1 MKKFFDYLKTRPLAY
16 VSLIVLVIFYL
27 TMIFAEFIAPYPAT
41 KTYENNTYH
50 PANLQLTAK
59 GVKVREYRA
68 INKSTW
74 RYVRV
79 KDEECIHSF
88 RFFAKGAEYRL
99 FGIIKSDRHLFGTD
113 SEYPVYLLGADNLGR
128 DLFSRI
134 VFGSRISLTIGF
146 VATAVTILLAILL
159 GGISGYLGGVTD
171 WSIMRFSEFFMLM
184 PSLYFILFLRS
195 ILNTKMDSGTSYM
208 IITLILALVSWP
220 GLARTMR
227 GMVHAIKRE
236 EFVVDAALEGVPA
249 ATIIFRHIIP
259 QTASYM
265 IVSVTLSIP
274 GFIMSETALS
284 YLGLGINDPS
294 VSWGS
299 LINRDISTLSNLRN
313 FPWLLYPVLML
324 LLVTLAFNFLGD
336 ALRDFYDPYA
346 TVFKK
351 KRKEKE
357 NKRGR
362 LLQPKIEEPL
372 KKQAARVVLGSSIE
386 RLRARFISREGRL
399 PLTSATAASQSS
411 TAPSSVTPSSGSR
424 AQHSCFETHSKQP
437 SVVLPTSSSFPTPQ
451 RPVSQEI
458 EERSLQYNLLSVEN
472 LHVTFTIL
480 RGIKPVQVYA
490 VRGVSFGLNRG
501 EILGLVGESGSGKSV
516 TTSAIPG
523 LFSGNAE
530 ASGHIYYDGID
541 LMSLGNEELRK
552 YRGTKIALIFQEP
565 GRSFDPLQ
573 NIGSVFWE
581 TFRNAEPEISREQ
594 SDEKAAQLLTEVG
607 MPDPKGRLAAY
618 PHQFSGGQLQRIGIA
633 LALAQN
639 CQLLIAD
646 EPTTALDVTIQAQ
659 IVSLLLRLKKER
671 GLSIVFISHNINLV
685 GQISDRIAVM
695 YGGKVMESG
704 TAEQIMKAPKHPY
717 TRALVGALPEFGSHY
732 TQKKMISIPGRV
744 TDPAAPEPGCP
755 FAPRCEFATERCR
768 EENGECKKNGIGK

>member
-41 KTYENNTYH
+41 TTYENNTYH

-220 GLARTMR
+220 GLARTIR

-265 IVSVTLSIP
+265 IVNVTLSIP

-351 KRKEKE
+351 KRK
-357 NKRGR
+357 GR
-362 LLQPKIEEPL
+362 LPQPKIEEPL

-386 RLRARFISREGRL
+386 RLRARFISREGRM

-411 TAPSSVTPSSGSR
+411 TAPSSVTPSSGD
-424 AQHSCFETHSKQP
+424 
-437 SVVLPTSSSFPTPQ
+437 TPQ

-458 EERSLQYNLLSVEN
+458 EGRSLQYNLLSVEN

-671 GLSIVFISHNINLV
+671 GLSIIFISHNINLV

-768 EENGECKKNGIGK
+768 ENGAACPQVEQE

>member
-220 GLARTMR
+220 GLARTIR

-265 IVSVTLSIP
+265 IVNVTLSIP

-362 LLQPKIEEPL
+362 M
-372 KKQAARVVLGSSIE
+372 
-386 RLRARFISREGRL
+386 

-411 TAPSSVTPSSGSR
+411 TAPSSVTPSSGD
-424 AQHSCFETHSKQP
+424 
-437 SVVLPTSSSFPTPQ
+437 TPQ
-451 RPVSQEI
+451 RPVLQEI

-581 TFRNAEPEISREQ
+581 TFRNAEPGISREQ

-671 GLSIVFISHNINLV
+671 GLSIIFISHNINLV

-755 FAPRCEFATERCR
+755 FAPRCGFATERCR
-768 EENGECKKNGIGK
+768 ENGAVCPQVEQE

>member
-220 GLARTMR
+220 GLARTIR

-265 IVSVTLSIP
+265 IVNVTLSIP

-351 KRKEKE
+351 KRKIKG
-357 NKRGR
+357 NKR
-362 LLQPKIEEPL
+362 
-372 KKQAARVVLGSSIE
+372 
-386 RLRARFISREGRL
+386 GRL

-411 TAPSSVTPSSGSR
+411 TAPSSVTPSSGD
-424 AQHSCFETHSKQP
+424 
-437 SVVLPTSSSFPTPQ
+437 TPQ
-451 RPVSQEI
+451 RPVSQKI
-458 EERSLQYNLLSVEN
+458 EGRSLQYNLLSVEN

-671 GLSIVFISHNINLV
+671 GLSIIFISHNINLV

-717 TRALVGALPEFGSHY
+717 TKALVGALPEFGSHY

-755 FAPRCEFATERCR
+755 FAPRCGFATERCR
-768 EENGECKKNGIGK
+768 ENGAACPQVEQE

>member
-220 GLARTMR
+220 GLARTIR

-265 IVSVTLSIP
+265 IVNVTLSIP

-351 KRKEKE
+351 KRKIKG
-357 NKRGR
+357 NKR
-362 LLQPKIEEPL
+362 
-372 KKQAARVVLGSSIE
+372 
-386 RLRARFISREGRL
+386 GRL

-451 RPVSQEI
+451 RPVSQKI
-458 EERSLQYNLLSVEN
+458 EGRSLQYNLLSVEN

-581 TFRNAEPEISREQ
+581 TFRNAEPGISREQ

-671 GLSIVFISHNINLV
+671 GLSIIFISHNINLV

-768 EENGECKKNGIGK
+768 ENGAACPQVEQK

>member
-220 GLARTMR
+220 GLARTIR

-351 KRKEKE
+351 KRK
-357 NKRGR
+357 GR
-362 LLQPKIEEPL
+362 LPQPKIEEPL

-386 RLRARFISREGRL
+386 RLRARFISREGRM
-399 PLTSATAASQSS
+399 PLTSATTASQSS
-411 TAPSSVTPSSGSR
+411 TAESSVTPSSGD
-424 AQHSCFETHSKQP
+424 
-437 SVVLPTSSSFPTPQ
+437 TPQ

-671 GLSIVFISHNINLV
+671 GLSIIFISHNINLV

-755 FAPRCEFATERCR
+755 FAPRCEFAAERCR
-768 EENGECKKNGIGK
+768 ENGAACPQVEQK

>member
-16 VSLIVLVIFYL
+16 ASLIVLVIFYL

-220 GLARTMR
+220 GLARTIR

-265 IVSVTLSIP
+265 IVNVTLSIP

-351 KRKEKE
+351 KRK
-357 NKRGR
+357 GR
-362 LLQPKIEEPL
+362 MPQPKIEEPL

-386 RLRARFISREGRL
+386 RLRARFISREGRM

-411 TAPSSVTPSSGSR
+411 TAPSSVTPSSGD
-424 AQHSCFETHSKQP
+424 
-437 SVVLPTSSSFPTPQ
+437 TPQ

-458 EERSLQYNLLSVEN
+458 EGRSLQYNLLSVEN

-581 TFRNAEPEISREQ
+581 TFRNAEPGISREQ

-671 GLSIVFISHNINLV
+671 GLSIIFISHNINLV

-755 FAPRCEFATERCR
+755 FAPRCGFATERCR
-768 EENGECKKNGIGK
+768 ENGAVCPQVEQE

>member
-220 GLARTMR
+220 GLARTIR

-236 EFVVDAALEGVPA
+236 EFVVDAALDGVPA

-351 KRKEKE
+351 KRKVKE

-362 LLQPKIEEPL
+362 LPQPKIEEPL

-386 RLRARFISREGRL
+386 RLRARFISREGRM

-458 EERSLQYNLLSVEN
+458 EGRSLQYNLLSVEN

-671 GLSIVFISHNINLV
+671 GLSIIFISHNINLV

-768 EENGECKKNGIGK
+768 ENGAACPQVEQK

>member
-113 SEYPVYLLGADNLGR
+113 FEYPVYLLGADNLGR

-220 GLARTMR
+220 GLARTIR

-265 IVSVTLSIP
+265 IVNVTLSIP

-351 KRKEKE
+351 KRK
-357 NKRGR
+357 GR
-362 LLQPKIEEPL
+362 MPQPKIEEPL

-386 RLRARFISREGRL
+386 RLRARFISREGRM

-411 TAPSSVTPSSGSR
+411 TAPSSVTPSSGD
-424 AQHSCFETHSKQP
+424 
-437 SVVLPTSSSFPTPQ
+437 TPQ

-458 EERSLQYNLLSVEN
+458 EGRSLQYNLLSVEN

-633 LALAQN
+633 LVLAQN

-671 GLSIVFISHNINLV
+671 GLSIIFISHNINLV

-768 EENGECKKNGIGK
+768 ENGAACPQVEQK

>member
-41 KTYENNTYH
+41 TTYENNTYH

-220 GLARTMR
+220 GLARTIR

-265 IVSVTLSIP
+265 IVNVTLSIP

-351 KRKEKE
+351 KRKVKE

-362 LLQPKIEEPL
+362 M
-372 KKQAARVVLGSSIE
+372 
-386 RLRARFISREGRL
+386 

-411 TAPSSVTPSSGSR
+411 TAPSSVTPSSGD
-424 AQHSCFETHSKQP
+424 
-437 SVVLPTSSSFPTPQ
+437 TPQ

-458 EERSLQYNLLSVEN
+458 EGRSLQYNLLSVEN

-581 TFRNAEPEISREQ
+581 TFRNAEPGISREQ

-671 GLSIVFISHNINLV
+671 GLSIIFISHNINLV

-717 TRALVGALPEFGSHY
+717 TKALVGALPEFGSHY

-755 FAPRCEFATERCR
+755 FAPRCGFATERCR
-768 EENGECKKNGIGK
+768 ENGAACPQVEQE

>member
-220 GLARTMR
+220 GLARTIR

-362 LLQPKIEEPL
+362 L
-372 KKQAARVVLGSSIE
+372 
-386 RLRARFISREGRL
+386 

-411 TAPSSVTPSSGSR
+411 TAPSSVTPSSGD
-424 AQHSCFETHSKQP
+424 
-437 SVVLPTSSSFPTPQ
+437 TPQ

-458 EERSLQYNLLSVEN
+458 EGRSLQYNLLSVEN
-472 LHVTFTIL
+472 LHVTLTIL

-671 GLSIVFISHNINLV
+671 GLSIIFISHNINLV

-704 TAEQIMKAPKHPY
+704 TSEQIMKAPKHPY

-755 FAPRCEFATERCR
+755 FAPRCGFATERCR
-768 EENGECKKNGIGK
+768 ENGAVCPQVEQE

>member
-41 KTYENNTYH
+41 TTYENNTYH

-220 GLARTMR
+220 GLARTIR

-265 IVSVTLSIP
+265 IVNVTLSIP

-351 KRKEKE
+351 KRK
-357 NKRGR
+357 
-362 LLQPKIEEPL
+362 
-372 KKQAARVVLGSSIE
+372 
-386 RLRARFISREGRL
+386 GRL

-411 TAPSSVTPSSGSR
+411 TAPSSATPSSGD
-424 AQHSCFETHSKQP
+424 
-437 SVVLPTSSSFPTPQ
+437 TPQ

-458 EERSLQYNLLSVEN
+458 EGRSLQYNLLSVEN

-607 MPDPKGRLAAY
+607 MPDPKGRLEAY

-671 GLSIVFISHNINLV
+671 GLSIIFISHNINLV

-755 FAPRCEFATERCR
+755 FAPRCEFATEGCR
-768 EENGECKKNGIGK
+768 ENGAACPQVEQE

>member
-220 GLARTMR
+220 GLARTIR

-265 IVSVTLSIP
+265 IVNVTLSIP

-351 KRKEKE
+351 KRKVKE
-357 NKRGR
+357 DKRGR

-386 RLRARFISREGRL
+386 RLRARFISREGRI

-451 RPVSQEI
+451 CPVSQEI

-671 GLSIVFISHNINLV
+671 GLSIIFISHNINLV

-695 YGGKVMESG
+695 YGGKIMESG

-768 EENGECKKNGIGK
+768 ENGAACPQVEQK

>member
-41 KTYENNTYH
+41 TTYENNTYH

-220 GLARTMR
+220 GLARTIR

-265 IVSVTLSIP
+265 IVNVTLSIP

-351 KRKEKE
+351 KRKVKE

-362 LLQPKIEEPL
+362 M
-372 KKQAARVVLGSSIE
+372 
-386 RLRARFISREGRL
+386 

-411 TAPSSVTPSSGSR
+411 TAPSSATPSSGD
-424 AQHSCFETHSKQP
+424 
-437 SVVLPTSSSFPTPQ
+437 TPQ

-671 GLSIVFISHNINLV
+671 GLSIIFISHNINLV

-755 FAPRCEFATERCR
+755 FAPRCEFAAERCR
-768 EENGECKKNGIGK
+768 ENGAVCPQVEQE

>member
-88 RFFAKGAEYRL
+88 RFFAKGADYRL

-195 ILNTKMDSGTSYM
+195 ILNTKMDSDTSYM

-220 GLARTMR
+220 GLARTIR

-265 IVSVTLSIP
+265 IVNVTLSIP

-351 KRKEKE
+351 KRK
-357 NKRGR
+357 GR
-362 LLQPKIEEPL
+362 LPQPKIEEPL

-386 RLRARFISREGRL
+386 RLRARFISREGRM

-411 TAPSSVTPSSGSR
+411 TAPSSVTPSSGD
-424 AQHSCFETHSKQP
+424 
-437 SVVLPTSSSFPTPQ
+437 TPQ

-458 EERSLQYNLLSVEN
+458 EGRSLQYNLLSVEN

-671 GLSIVFISHNINLV
+671 GLSIIFISHNINLV

-704 TAEQIMKAPKHPY
+704 TSEQIMKAPKHPY

-768 EENGECKKNGIGK
+768 ENGAACPQVEQK

>member
-220 GLARTMR
+220 GLARTIR

-265 IVSVTLSIP
+265 IVNVTLSIP

-351 KRKEKE
+351 KRKVKE

-362 LLQPKIEEPL
+362 LPQPKIEDPL

-671 GLSIVFISHNINLV
+671 GLSIIFISHNINLV

-768 EENGECKKNGIGK
+768 ENGAVCPQVEQE

>member
-88 RFFAKGAEYRL
+88 RFFTKGTEYRL

-220 GLARTMR
+220 GLARTIR

-351 KRKEKE
+351 KRKVKE
-357 NKRGR
+357 NKR
-362 LLQPKIEEPL
+362 
-372 KKQAARVVLGSSIE
+372 
-386 RLRARFISREGRL
+386 GRL

-411 TAPSSVTPSSGSR
+411 TAPSSVTPSSGD
-424 AQHSCFETHSKQP
+424 
-437 SVVLPTSSSFPTPQ
+437 TPQ

-552 YRGTKIALIFQEP
+552 YRGTKIALIFQES

-671 GLSIVFISHNINLV
+671 GLSIIFISHNINLV

-768 EENGECKKNGIGK
+768 ENGAACPQVEQK

>member
-41 KTYENNTYH
+41 TTYENNTYH

-220 GLARTMR
+220 GLARTIR

-265 IVSVTLSIP
+265 IVNVTLSIP

-351 KRKEKE
+351 KRK
-357 NKRGR
+357 GR
-362 LLQPKIEEPL
+362 MPQPKIEEPL

-411 TAPSSVTPSSGSR
+411 TAESSVTPSSGD
-424 AQHSCFETHSKQP
+424 
-437 SVVLPTSSSFPTPQ
+437 TPQ
-451 RPVSQEI
+451 RPVLQEI
-458 EERSLQYNLLSVEN
+458 EGRSLQYNLLSVEN

-581 TFRNAEPEISREQ
+581 TFRNAEPEITRKQ
-594 SDEKAAQLLTEVG
+594 SDEKAASLLSEVG

-618 PHQFSGGQLQRIGIA
+618 SHQFSGGQLQRIGIA

-671 GLSIVFISHNINLV
+671 GLSIIFISHNINLV

-755 FAPRCEFATERCR
+755 FAPRCGFATERCR
-768 EENGECKKNGIGK
+768 ENGAACPQVEQE

>member
-220 GLARTMR
+220 GLARTIR

-265 IVSVTLSIP
+265 IVNVTLSIP

-346 TVFKK
+346 TVLKK
-351 KRKEKE
+351 KRK
-357 NKRGR
+357 GR
-362 LLQPKIEEPL
+362 MPQPKIEEPL

-386 RLRARFISREGRL
+386 RLRARFISREGRM

-411 TAPSSVTPSSGSR
+411 TAPSSVTPSSGD
-424 AQHSCFETHSKQP
+424 
-437 SVVLPTSSSFPTPQ
+437 TPQ

-458 EERSLQYNLLSVEN
+458 EGRSLQYNLLSVEN

-671 GLSIVFISHNINLV
+671 GLSIIFISHNINLV

-755 FAPRCEFATERCR
+755 FAPRCEFAAERCR
-768 EENGECKKNGIGK
+768 ENGAVCPQVEQE

>member
-220 GLARTMR
+220 GLARTIR

-265 IVSVTLSIP
+265 IVNVTLSIP

-351 KRKEKE
+351 KRKIKG
-357 NKRGR
+357 NKR
-362 LLQPKIEEPL
+362 
-372 KKQAARVVLGSSIE
+372 
-386 RLRARFISREGRL
+386 GRL

-411 TAPSSVTPSSGSR
+411 TAPSSVTPSSGD
-424 AQHSCFETHSKQP
+424 
-437 SVVLPTSSSFPTPQ
+437 TPQ
-451 RPVSQEI
+451 RPVSQKI
-458 EERSLQYNLLSVEN
+458 EGRSLQYNLLSVEN

-671 GLSIVFISHNINLV
+671 GLSIIFISHNINLV

-704 TAEQIMKAPKHPY
+704 TSEQIMKAPKHPY

-755 FAPRCEFATERCR
+755 FAPRCGFATERCR
-768 EENGECKKNGIGK
+768 ENGAVCPQVEQE

>member
-220 GLARTMR
+220 GLARTIR

-265 IVSVTLSIP
+265 IVNVTLSIP

-362 LLQPKIEEPL
+362 M
-372 KKQAARVVLGSSIE
+372 
-386 RLRARFISREGRL
+386 
-399 PLTSATAASQSS
+399 PLTSATADSQSS
-411 TAPSSVTPSSGSR
+411 TAESSATPSSGD
-424 AQHSCFETHSKQP
+424 
-437 SVVLPTSSSFPTPQ
+437 TPQ
-451 RPVSQEI
+451 RPVLQEI
-458 EERSLQYNLLSVEN
+458 EKRSLQYNLLSVEN

-581 TFRNAEPEISREQ
+581 TFRNAEPGISREQ

-671 GLSIVFISHNINLV
+671 GLSIIFISHNINLV

-755 FAPRCEFATERCR
+755 FAPRCGFATERCR
-768 EENGECKKNGIGK
+768 ENGAVCPQVEQE

>member
-220 GLARTMR
+220 GLARTIR

-265 IVSVTLSIP
+265 IVNVTLSIP

-351 KRKEKE
+351 KRKVKE

-362 LLQPKIEEPL
+362 M
-372 KKQAARVVLGSSIE
+372 
-386 RLRARFISREGRL
+386 

-458 EERSLQYNLLSVEN
+458 EGRSLQYNLLSVEN

-671 GLSIVFISHNINLV
+671 GLSIIFISHNINLV

-704 TAEQIMKAPKHPY
+704 TSEQIMKAPKHPY

-768 EENGECKKNGIGK
+768 ENGAVCPQVEQE

>member
-220 GLARTMR
+220 GLARTIR

-265 IVSVTLSIP
+265 IVNVTLSIP

-351 KRKEKE
+351 KRKVKE

-362 LLQPKIEEPL
+362 LPQPKIEEPL

-386 RLRARFISREGRL
+386 RLRARFISRKGRM

-458 EERSLQYNLLSVEN
+458 EGRSLQYNLLSVEN

-671 GLSIVFISHNINLV
+671 GLSIIFISHNINLV

-768 EENGECKKNGIGK
+768 ENGAACPQVEQK

>member
-220 GLARTMR
+220 GLARTIR

-265 IVSVTLSIP
+265 IVNVTLSIP

-351 KRKEKE
+351 KRK
-357 NKRGR
+357 GR
-362 LLQPKIEEPL
+362 LPQPKIEEPL

-411 TAPSSVTPSSGSR
+411 TAPSSVTPSSGD
-424 AQHSCFETHSKQP
+424 
-437 SVVLPTSSSFPTPQ
+437 TPQ

-458 EERSLQYNLLSVEN
+458 EGRSLQYNLLSVEN

-671 GLSIVFISHNINLV
+671 GLSIIFISHNINLV

-768 EENGECKKNGIGK
+768 ENGAACPQVEQK

>member
-220 GLARTMR
+220 GLARTIR

-265 IVSVTLSIP
+265 IVNVTLSIP

-351 KRKEKE
+351 KRK
-357 NKRGR
+357 
-362 LLQPKIEEPL
+362 
-372 KKQAARVVLGSSIE
+372 
-386 RLRARFISREGRL
+386 GRL

-411 TAPSSVTPSSGSR
+411 TAPSSVTPSSGD
-424 AQHSCFETHSKQP
+424 
-437 SVVLPTSSSFPTPQ
+437 TPQ
-451 RPVSQEI
+451 RPVLQEI

-671 GLSIVFISHNINLV
+671 GLSIIFISHNINLV

-744 TDPAAPEPGCP
+744 TAPAAPEPGCP
-755 FAPRCEFATERCR
+755 FAPRCEFAEATE
-768 EENGECKKNGIGK
+768 KPLILKFLVFFFDSF

>member
-88 RFFAKGAEYRL
+88 RFFAKGADYRL

-220 GLARTMR
+220 GLARTIR

-265 IVSVTLSIP
+265 IVNVTLSIP

-346 TVFKK
+346 TVLKK
-351 KRKEKE
+351 KRK
-357 NKRGR
+357 GR
-362 LLQPKIEEPL
+362 MPQPKIEEPL

-386 RLRARFISREGRL
+386 RLRARFISREGRM

-411 TAPSSVTPSSGSR
+411 TAPSSVTPSSGD
-424 AQHSCFETHSKQP
+424 
-437 SVVLPTSSSFPTPQ
+437 TPQ

-458 EERSLQYNLLSVEN
+458 EGRSLQYNLLSVEN

-671 GLSIVFISHNINLV
+671 GLSIIFISHNINLV

-755 FAPRCEFATERCR
+755 FAPRCEFAAERCR
-768 EENGECKKNGIGK
+768 ENGAVCPQVEQE

>member
-220 GLARTMR
+220 GLARTIR

-265 IVSVTLSIP
+265 IVNLTLSIP

-362 LLQPKIEEPL
+362 M
-372 KKQAARVVLGSSIE
+372 
-386 RLRARFISREGRL
+386 
-399 PLTSATAASQSS
+399 PLTSATADSQSS
-411 TAPSSVTPSSGSR
+411 TAESSVTPSSGD
-424 AQHSCFETHSKQP
+424 
-437 SVVLPTSSSFPTPQ
+437 TPQ
-451 RPVSQEI
+451 RPVLQEI

-671 GLSIVFISHNINLV
+671 GLSIIFISHNINLV

-744 TDPAAPEPGCP
+744 TAPAAPEPGCP
-755 FAPRCEFATERCR
+755 FAPRCEFAEATE
-768 EENGECKKNGIGK
+768 KPLILKFLVFFFDSF

>member
-220 GLARTMR
+220 GLARTIR

-265 IVSVTLSIP
+265 IVNVTLSIP

-362 LLQPKIEEPL
+362 L
-372 KKQAARVVLGSSIE
+372 
-386 RLRARFISREGRL
+386 

-411 TAPSSVTPSSGSR
+411 TAPSSVTPSSGD
-424 AQHSCFETHSKQP
+424 
-437 SVVLPTSSSFPTPQ
+437 TPQ

-458 EERSLQYNLLSVEN
+458 EGRSLQYNLLSVEN

-671 GLSIVFISHNINLV
+671 GLSIIFISHNINLV

-768 EENGECKKNGIGK
+768 ENGVTCPQVEQE

>member
-220 GLARTMR
+220 GLARTIR

-351 KRKEKE
+351 KRK
-357 NKRGR
+357 GR
-362 LLQPKIEEPL
+362 LPQPKIEEPL
-372 KKQAARVVLGSSIE
+372 KKQAVRVVLGSSIE
-386 RLRARFISREGRL
+386 WLRARFISREGRM
-399 PLTSATAASQSS
+399 PLTSATTASQSS
-411 TAPSSVTPSSGSR
+411 TAESSVTPSSGD
-424 AQHSCFETHSKQP
+424 
-437 SVVLPTSSSFPTPQ
+437 TPQ

-671 GLSIVFISHNINLV
+671 GLSIIFISHNINLV

-755 FAPRCEFATERCR
+755 FAPRCEFAAERCR
-768 EENGECKKNGIGK
+768 ENGAACPQVEQK

>member
-220 GLARTMR
+220 GLARTIR

-351 KRKEKE
+351 KRKVKE
-357 NKRGR
+357 DKRGR

-386 RLRARFISREGRL
+386 RLRARFISREGRM

-411 TAPSSVTPSSGSR
+411 TAPSSVTPSSGD
-424 AQHSCFETHSKQP
+424 
-437 SVVLPTSSSFPTPQ
+437 TPQ
-451 RPVSQEI
+451 RPVLQEI

-671 GLSIVFISHNINLV
+671 GLSIIFISHNINLV

-704 TAEQIMKAPKHPY
+704 TSEQIMKAPKHPY

-755 FAPRCEFATERCR
+755 FAPRCEFAAERCR
-768 EENGECKKNGIGK
+768 ENGAVCPQVEQE

>member
-59 GVKVREYRA
+59 GVNVREYRA

-220 GLARTMR
+220 GLARTIR

-265 IVSVTLSIP
+265 IVNVTLSIP

-351 KRKEKE
+351 KRK
-357 NKRGR
+357 GR
-362 LLQPKIEEPL
+362 LPQPKIEEPL

-386 RLRARFISREGRL
+386 RLRARFISREGRM

-411 TAPSSVTPSSGSR
+411 TAESSVTPSSGSR

-458 EERSLQYNLLSVEN
+458 EGRSLQYNLLSVEN

-671 GLSIVFISHNINLV
+671 GLSIIFISHNINLV

-755 FAPRCEFATERCR
+755 FAPRCGFATERCR
-768 EENGECKKNGIGK
+768 ENGAACPQVEQE

>member
-1 MKKFFDYLKTRPLAY
+1 MKKFFDYLKTRSLAY

-220 GLARTMR
+220 GLARTIR

-265 IVSVTLSIP
+265 IVNVTLSIP

-351 KRKEKE
+351 KRKVKE
-357 NKRGR
+357 DKRGR
-362 LLQPKIEEPL
+362 MPQPKIEEPL
-372 KKQAARVVLGSSIE
+372 KKQAVRVVLGSSIE
-386 RLRARFISREGRL
+386 WLRARFISREGRM
-399 PLTSATAASQSS
+399 PLTSATADSQSS
-411 TAPSSVTPSSGSR
+411 TAESSVTPSSGD
-424 AQHSCFETHSKQP
+424 
-437 SVVLPTSSSFPTPQ
+437 TPQ
-451 RPVSQEI
+451 RPVSQKI
-458 EERSLQYNLLSVEN
+458 EGRSLQYNLLSVEN

-671 GLSIVFISHNINLV
+671 GLSIIFISHNINLV

-755 FAPRCEFATERCR
+755 FAPRCGFATERCR
-768 EENGECKKNGIGK
+768 ENGAACPQVEQK

>member
-220 GLARTMR
+220 GLARTIR

-265 IVSVTLSIP
+265 IVNVTLSIP

-362 LLQPKIEEPL
+362 LPQPKIEEPL
-372 KKQAARVVLGSSIE
+372 KKQAVRVVLGSSIE
-386 RLRARFISREGRL
+386 RLRARFISREGRM

-411 TAPSSVTPSSGSR
+411 TAPSSVTPSSGD
-424 AQHSCFETHSKQP
+424 
-437 SVVLPTSSSFPTPQ
+437 TPQ
-451 RPVSQEI
+451 RPVSQKI
-458 EERSLQYNLLSVEN
+458 EGRSLQYNLLSVEN

-671 GLSIVFISHNINLV
+671 GLSIIFISHNINLV

-704 TAEQIMKAPKHPY
+704 TSEQIMKAPKHPY

-755 FAPRCEFATERCR
+755 FAPRCEFAAERCR
-768 EENGECKKNGIGK
+768 EKGAVCPQVEQE

>member
-16 VSLIVLVIFYL
+16 ASLIVLVIFYL

-208 IITLILALVSWP
+208 IITLILALVSWS
-220 GLARTMR
+220 GLARTIR

-265 IVSVTLSIP
+265 IVNVTLSIP

-351 KRKEKE
+351 KRK
-357 NKRGR
+357 GR
-362 LLQPKIEEPL
+362 MPQPKIEEPL
-372 KKQAARVVLGSSIE
+372 KKQAVRVVLGSSIK
-386 RLRARFISREGRL
+386 RLRARFISREGRM

-411 TAPSSVTPSSGSR
+411 TAPSSVTPSSGD
-424 AQHSCFETHSKQP
+424 
-437 SVVLPTSSSFPTPQ
+437 TPQ
-451 RPVSQEI
+451 RPVLQEI

-671 GLSIVFISHNINLV
+671 GLSIIFISHNINLV

-768 EENGECKKNGIGK
+768 ENGAACPQVEQK

>member
-146 VATAVTILLAILL
+146 FATAVTILLAILL

-220 GLARTMR
+220 GLARTIR

-265 IVSVTLSIP
+265 IVNVTLSIP

-351 KRKEKE
+351 KRK
-357 NKRGR
+357 GR
-362 LLQPKIEEPL
+362 M
-372 KKQAARVVLGSSIE
+372 
-386 RLRARFISREGRL
+386 

-451 RPVSQEI
+451 RPVLQEI

-633 LALAQN
+633 LTLAQN

-671 GLSIVFISHNINLV
+671 GLSIIFISHNINLV

-755 FAPRCEFATERCR
+755 FAPRCEFATEICR
-768 EENGECKKNGIGK
+768 ENGAACPQVEQK

>member
-16 VSLIVLVIFYL
+16 ASLIVLVIFYL

-220 GLARTMR
+220 GLARTIR

-351 KRKEKE
+351 KRKVKE
-357 NKRGR
+357 D
-362 LLQPKIEEPL
+362 
-372 KKQAARVVLGSSIE
+372 KK
-386 RLRARFISREGRL
+386 GRL

-451 RPVSQEI
+451 RPVLQEI

-671 GLSIVFISHNINLV
+671 GLSIIFISHNINLV

-768 EENGECKKNGIGK
+768 ENGAVCPQVEQE

>member
-220 GLARTMR
+220 GLARTIR

-351 KRKEKE
+351 KRK
-357 NKRGR
+357 GR
-362 LLQPKIEEPL
+362 LPQPKIEEPL
-372 KKQAARVVLGSSIE
+372 KKQAVRVVLGSSIE
-386 RLRARFISREGRL
+386 RLRARFISREGRM

-411 TAPSSVTPSSGSR
+411 TAESSVTPSSGSR

-451 RPVSQEI
+451 RPVLQEI

-671 GLSIVFISHNINLV
+671 GLSIIFISHNINLV

-768 EENGECKKNGIGK
+768 ENGVTCPQVEQE

>member
-88 RFFAKGAEYRL
+88 RFFTKGTEYRL

-220 GLARTMR
+220 GLARTIR

-351 KRKEKE
+351 KRKVKE

-362 LLQPKIEEPL
+362 MPQPKIEEPL

-411 TAPSSVTPSSGSR
+411 TAESSVTPSSGD
-424 AQHSCFETHSKQP
+424 
-437 SVVLPTSSSFPTPQ
+437 TPQ

-458 EERSLQYNLLSVEN
+458 EGRSLQYNLLSVEN

-541 LMSLGNEELRK
+541 LMSLENEELRK

-671 GLSIVFISHNINLV
+671 GLSIIFISHNINLV

-704 TAEQIMKAPKHPY
+704 TSEQIMKAPKHPY

-768 EENGECKKNGIGK
+768 ENGAACPQVEQE

>member
-265 IVSVTLSIP
+265 IVNVTLSIP

-351 KRKEKE
+351 KRKVKE
-357 NKRGR
+357 DKRGR
-362 LLQPKIEEPL
+362 MPQPKIEEPL
-372 KKQAARVVLGSSIE
+372 KKQAVRVVLGSSIE
-386 RLRARFISREGRL
+386 RLRARFISREGRM
-399 PLTSATAASQSS
+399 PLTSATADSQSS
-411 TAPSSVTPSSGSR
+411 TAESSVTPSSGD
-424 AQHSCFETHSKQP
+424 
-437 SVVLPTSSSFPTPQ
+437 TPQ
-451 RPVSQEI
+451 RPVLQEI

-523 LFSGNAE
+523 LFSGNAD

-671 GLSIVFISHNINLV
+671 GLSIIFISHNINLV

-755 FAPRCEFATERCR
+755 FAPRCEFAAERCR
-768 EENGECKKNGIGK
+768 ENGAACPQVEQE

>member
-220 GLARTMR
+220 GLARTIR

-265 IVSVTLSIP
+265 IVNVTLSIP

-351 KRKEKE
+351 KRK
-357 NKRGR
+357 GR
-362 LLQPKIEEPL
+362 M
-372 KKQAARVVLGSSIE
+372 
-386 RLRARFISREGRL
+386 

-411 TAPSSVTPSSGSR
+411 TAPSSVTPSSGD
-424 AQHSCFETHSKQP
+424 
-437 SVVLPTSSSFPTPQ
+437 TPQ
-451 RPVSQEI
+451 RPVLQEI

-671 GLSIVFISHNINLV
+671 GLSIIFISHNINLV

-768 EENGECKKNGIGK
+768 ENGAACPQVEQK

>member
-16 VSLIVLVIFYL
+16 ASLIVLVIFYL

-220 GLARTMR
+220 GLARTIR

-274 GFIMSETALS
+274 CFIMSETALS

-351 KRKEKE
+351 KRKVKE
-357 NKRGR
+357 D
-362 LLQPKIEEPL
+362 
-372 KKQAARVVLGSSIE
+372 KK
-386 RLRARFISREGRL
+386 GRL

-451 RPVSQEI
+451 RPVLQEI

-671 GLSIVFISHNINLV
+671 GLSIIFISHNINLV

-768 EENGECKKNGIGK
+768 ENGAVCPQVEQE